1 VPTAPETSPE
11 ATPCFFLSHARR
23 RTVSPL
29 VRRFQRELEERVRA
43 LASDRGRAAPSIDS
57 ELPVGGRWPEQVA
70 RGLASCRVFVAL
82 YSDEYFASEHS
93 GREWQAFTSRLGS
106 DHVVPVLWQP
116 VRADSLPQG
125 IPRVRGGPAEPGPTY
140 LEYGLNY
147 LLRHLPEHREEYNS
161 VLRLLALRIVEIGAR
176 SPSERPERYPDYQSV
191 PDAFASRAEPVTSRA
206 RIRIVIAAPAT
217 PDLPPGADAEMY
229 GPDPTDWKPYL
240 PDFRDAIGQTARRVA
255 ESMDFR
261 THIETLEDGDAT
273 LPGRPPTSPA
283 LLIIDPWSLR
293 VPSLRLLLSA
303 FDSRSHREPWVR
315 PVVAWNRDHPSSKN
329 HVIELVDALATT
341 LPRCRRRYRP
351 DSPRVLDGLE
361 TAHEFL
367 AQLPV
372 VIGTAERRYLS
383 EIGRDLAD
391 RTEPEAAARL
401 PRLRGPGPGFT
412 AGGADRLPDTEVQ
425 R

>member
-1 VPTAPETSPE
+1 MPTAPETSPE

-23 RTVSPL
+23 RTVGPL
-29 VRRFQRELEERVRA
+29 VRRFQQDLEEHVRN
-43 LASDRGRAAPSIDS
+43 LANDRGRAATSIGS

-70 RGLASCRVFVAL
+70 RGLARCRAFVAL
-82 YSDEYFASEHS
+82 YSDEYFASEHC

-140 LEYGLNY
+140 REYGLNY
-147 LLRHLPEHREEYNS
+147 LLRHLREHRDEYNS
-161 VLRLLALRIVEIGAR
+161 VLRRLALRIVDIQAR
-176 SPSERPERYPDYQSV
+176 SPSERPERYPDYRSV
-191 PDAFASRAEPVTSRA
+191 PDAFASRADPVPSRA

-229 GPDPTDWKPYL
+229 GPDPTDWRPYL
-240 PDFRDAIGQTARRVA
+240 PDFRDPIGQTARRVA

-261 THIETLEDGDAT
+261 ARIETLEDGDAT
-273 LPGRPPTSPA
+273 VPGRPPTSPA

-293 VPSLRLLLSA
+293 VPSLRLLLNA

-315 PVVAWNRDHPSSKN
+315 PVVAWNRNHPSSKN
-329 HVIELVDALATT
+329 HLVELVNALATT

-351 DSPRVLDGLE
+351 DSPKVLDGLE
-361 TAHEFL
+361 TVHEFL

-383 EIGRDLAD
+383 EIGRSLAD

-412 AGGADRLPDTEVQ
+412 AGGADRFPDTEVQ

>member
-11 ATPCFFLSHARR
+11 ATPLFYVSHAAR

-29 VRRFQRELEERVRA
+29 VRRFRQDLEEHVRT
-43 LASDRGRAAPSIDS
+43 LANDRGRAVASIGS
-57 ELPVGGRWPEQVA
+57 EFPVGGRRPEQVA
-70 RGLASCRVFVAL
+70 RGLARCRVFVAL
-82 YSDEYFASEHS
+82 YSDEYFASEHC

-116 VRADSLPQG
+116 VRADSLPEG
-125 IPRVRGGPAEPGPTY
+125 IPRVRGGPAEPGARY

-147 LLRHLPEHREEYNS
+147 LLRHLREHRDEYNS
-161 VLRLLALRIVEIGAR
+161 VLRQLALRIVGVEAR
-176 SPSERPERYPDYQSV
+176 SPSARTERYPDYQSV
-191 PDAFASRAEPVTSRA
+191 PDAFASRSEPVPSRA

-229 GPDPTDWKPYL
+229 GPDPTDWRPYL
-240 PDFRDAIGQTARRVA
+240 PDFRDAIGQTARRIA
-255 ESMDFR
+255 ESMNFR
-261 THIETLEDGDAT
+261 THIETLEHGDAPQ
-273 LPGRPPTSPA
+273 PGHPPTSPA
-283 LLIIDPWSLR
+283 VLIIDPWSLR
-293 VPSLRLLLSA
+293 VPNLRLLLSA

-329 HVIELVDALATT
+329 HLVELVNGLATT

-351 DSPRVLDGLE
+351 DSPKVLDGLE
-361 TAHEFL
+361 TVQEFL